1 MQHAALDKG
10 IGMIECDPDAGN
22 IATTTTTKDVQE
34 QFKRH
39 ISSPLP
45 KYLDEVATSAQD
57 QCPCE
62 VASGCSLATH

>member
-1 MQHAALDKG
+1 M
-10 IGMIECDPDAGN
+10 MIECDPDAGN
-22 IATTTTTKDVQE
+22 IATTTNHVQE
-34 QFKRH
+34 QLKRH
-39 ISSPLP
+39 ISLPLP